1 MKNRPVDPSSSWSNE
16 ANIVGSV
23 SVHVL
28 VYEGA
33 LACLAVSFLF
43 YALILRYL
51 LALVGLKYFWFLPM
65 VGALLLVVAGGLY
78 FYANAYLIPQMSSG
92 ISFYKDSMKLRSISI
107 GLLMLCGVLNTV
119 GGWLYYRKMGK

>member
-51 LALVGLKYFWFLPM
+51 LALVGLKYFWLLSM
-65 VGALLLVVAGGLY
+65 AGAFSLIAAGALY